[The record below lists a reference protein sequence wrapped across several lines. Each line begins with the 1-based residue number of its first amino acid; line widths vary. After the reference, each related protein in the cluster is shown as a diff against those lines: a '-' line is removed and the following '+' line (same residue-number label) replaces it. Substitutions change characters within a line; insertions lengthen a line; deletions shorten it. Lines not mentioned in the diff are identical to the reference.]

1 MYKNL
6 YGDTKPKTNTKVDDK
21 DSVEKKA
28 LFKLYKEIE
37 YAVDLNDSVLY
48 LMGEIGE
55 YSSLDVISRVRTIL
69 RNREEDDKSPINIIV
84 TSGGGCA
91 YEMFGIIDY
100 IKTLSVPVNVI
111 VRGRAMSAA
120 AMVLVSATGKRYASK
135 HSTIMIHEGN
145 SINAGKASDLKAAGK
160 HIHNIE
166 NMGNEIL
173 AESTKNNA
181 KWWGE
186 NTRNDLYLT
195 AEEALELGVID
206 QVI

>member
-1 MYKNL
+1 MYRNL
-6 YGDTKPKTNTKVDDK
+6 YGEGKVKQTQPPGDK
-21 DSVEKKA
+21 DLEDKKA
-28 LFKLYKEIE
+28 LFKVYKEIE
-37 YAVDLNDSVLY
+37 YGVDIKDSVLY

-69 RNREEDDKSPINIIV
+69 KNREDNDESPINIIV
-84 TSGGGCA
+84 NSGGGCA

-100 IKTLSVPVNVI
+100 IKSLKVPVNVI

-160 HIHNIE
+160 HIQNIE
-166 NMGNEIL
+166 NMCNNLL
-173 AESTKNNA
+173 AASTKKDA
-181 KWWGE
+181 KWWEE

-206 QVI
+206 QII